1 MFRKAFAALAALSL
15 AAQPALAQDPP
26 KKEREGSHILTKQTL
41 LPAGIILGLAIATF
55 LFTLHTKNNGKKPA
69 SP

>member
-1 MFRKAFAALAALSL
+1 MYRKAFAALAALSL

-26 KKEREGSHILTKQTL
+26 KKDREGSHILTKQTL
-41 LPAGIILGLAIATF
+41 LPLGIIVGLAILVF
-55 LFTLHTKNNGKKPA
+55 VFTLHTKNNGKKQT